1 MAVQPT
7 SGKSSNQPAATSTP
21 QTMGQQDQSWLQ
33 QADMDV
39 ADEFLDQLDE
49 TPAKGS
55 DNHNQPVDKSS
66 KPSKK
71 WKPAQPWFMLPEK
84 KHQCLDMS
92 EVSSDQSSDEPLGE
106 SSVTSFSESDSSAK
120 KSR

>member
-1 MAVQPT
+1 MAVQST

-21 QTMGQQDQSWLQ
+21 QMTGQQDQSWLQ
-33 QADMDV
+33 QADLDAADV
-39 ADEFLDQLDE
+39 FLDQLDE

-71 WKPAQPWFMLPEK
+71 WKPAQPWFMLPEQK
-84 KHQCLDMS
+84 CQHFDMS
-92 EVSSDQSSDEPLGE
+92 SII
-106 SSVTSFSESDSSAK
+106 
-120 KSR
+120 